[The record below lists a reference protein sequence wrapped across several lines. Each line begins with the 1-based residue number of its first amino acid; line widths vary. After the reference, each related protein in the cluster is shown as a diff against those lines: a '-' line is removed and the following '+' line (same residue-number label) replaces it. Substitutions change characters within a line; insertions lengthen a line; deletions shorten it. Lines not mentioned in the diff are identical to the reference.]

1 MIAEVHAKD
10 LDATR
15 QVIQTDSMWFSSIP
29 TPIWIAGAALL
40 AAVLGLV
47 LWLWRTR
54 PWRGAKTRWPV
65 VLVHGIMGFDE
76 IGIGPYRKN
85 YFKGVADHLRSLG
98 LRVYQPRLPAL
109 ASVSERAEA
118 LARALE
124 HIPER
129 RVNLVAHSMGGLD
142 ARYAIS
148 RLGCRRRVAS
158 LTTLGTPHRGTPIA
172 DLGSVLLGDR
182 FGLGK
187 FLAKAGLGIEAVH
200 DMTTARMDVF
210 NQQVPNVRGVR
221 YISVVAELDD
231 GTPEIHPL
239 LKPSRAY
246 LNLQGLSGDGLVPAD
261 SQAWGTVI
269 ERIRVDHW
277 AEIGWSTGLDTPAF
291 YERLARRVRRMGG

>member
-1 MIAEVHAKD
+1 
-10 LDATR
+10 
-15 QVIQTDSMWFSSIP
+15 MWLSSFP
-29 TPIWIAGAALL
+29 TSIWIAGGVLLGAAL
-40 AAVLGLV
+40 AGFF
-47 LWLWRTR
+47 WLWRTR

-76 IGIGPYRKN
+76 IGVGPYRKN

-109 ASVSERAEA
+109 ASVAERAEA

-142 ARYAIS
+142 ARYAIG
-148 RLGCRRRVAS
+148 RLGCRKRVAS
-158 LTTLGTPHRGTPIA
+158 LTTVGTPHRGTPVA
-172 DLGSVLLGDR
+172 DLGSALLGDR

-187 FLAKAGLGIEAVH
+187 FLNKAGLGMDAVH

-246 LNLQGLSGDGLVPAD
+246 LKLQGLKGDGLIPAD
-261 SQAWGTVI
+261 SQAWGMVI
-269 ERIRVDHW
+269 EHIRADHW
-277 AEIGWSTGLDTPAF
+277 AQIGWSTGLDTKAF
-291 YERLARRVRRMGG
+291 YERVLKRVRGLGC